1 MENTNSTYNPKPAD
15 TSDVVLPQEIMELR
29 ELLAENTH
37 NVWAVGRIREGWRYG
52 SVKDMGKKL
61 HPDLVP
67 YDELPDSEKEYDRNT
82 SEETLKLIYKLGFE
96 IVKR

>member
-1 MENTNSTYNPKPAD
+1 MENENKTYIPNPAD
-15 TSDVVLPQEIMELR
+15 TSDVRLPEEILQLR

-37 NVWAVGRIREGWRYG
+37 DVWAVGRIREGWRYG
-52 SVKDMGKKL
+52 AVKDVEKKL

-67 YDELPDSEKEYDRNT
+67 YGELSEEEKEYDRKT